1 MYFSQEDYIKIENW
15 LYKKSIKDSDF
26 EEAEPLNGN
35 ELIAIVQNG
44 SNKKISIREFVNKLY
59 RYNINDFLNVTS
71 IYKINNI
78 NLEEAISS
86 IPAENRKEGQVI
98 TFLNTMGNW
107 EIHQFIGK
115 LAQWDNL
122 ALWINPLI
130 PIIDNTTFS
139 FGKNNELQLDKVD
152 GGTY

>member
-1 MYFSQEDYIKIENW
+1 MTVYRVT
-15 LYKKSIKDSDF
+15 KD
-26 EEAEPLNGN
+26 
-35 ELIAIVQNG
+35 
-44 SNKKISIREFVNKLY
+44 
-59 RYNINDFLNVTS
+59 
-71 IYKINNI
+71 KINNI

-98 TFLNTMGNW
+98 TFLNTIGNW

-130 PIIDNTTFS
+130 PIIDSTTFS

>member
-15 LYKKSIKDSDF
+15 LYKRSMKDSDF

-35 ELIAIVQNG
+35 EFIAIVQNG

-78 NLEEAISS
+78 NENVIS
-86 IPAENRKEGQVI
+86 G
-98 TFLNTMGNW
+98 
-107 EIHQFIGK
+107 
-115 LAQWDNL
+115 
-122 ALWINPLI
+122 
-130 PIIDNTTFS
+130 S
-139 FGKNNELQLDKVD
+139 FVV
-152 GGTY
+152 